1 MADEY
6 YVLVLKGKTQFREVV
21 NRKTVISY
29 LEAGILLTCK
39 LKSET
44 DRENLEEI
52 KKRQKVVEVFHKL
65 GDVLDIIGE

>member
-52 KKRQKVVEVFHKL
+52 KKRQKVVEAFHKL